1 MTLATSAMGSSPE
14 DNRLAVT
21 LDYSVLDHLQRI
33 EDGTYTGARADTLLR
48 IRAAGKSRRIDVW
61 MSEITPVEMLHG
73 LEKLA
78 TDDAKRARAMA
89 RDKTKETIATGM
101 GARTLAYPCSKFGD
115 TYSRLGISFR
125 FAGPDSH
132 LADAFERKLLSIK
145 GVSAGDARH
154 LVSCAFPTD
163 GTNVDFHPRLDCFVA
178 EDVDLIRGLRA
189 EVAAGN
195 LRELR
200 HLSIGT
206 SEEIVRE
213 HPSDF

>member
-1 MTLATSAMGSSPE
+1 MTLAASSMGPLPE
-14 DNRLAVT
+14 AKRLAVT

-33 EDGTYTGARADTLLR
+33 EDGTYSGAHADALLR
-48 IRAAGKSRRIDVW
+48 IRTAAERRRIDVW
-61 MSEITPVEMLHG
+61 ISEITPVEMLHG

-78 TDDAKRARAMA
+78 TDDARRARAVA
-89 RDKTKETIATGM
+89 RDQTKEAIATAM

-115 TYSRLGISFR
+115 TYSRLGMSFR
-125 FAGPDSH
+125 FAGPGSG
-132 LADAFERKLLSIK
+132 LADAFERKLLSIE

-163 GTNVDFHPRLDCFVA
+163 GTNVDFHPRLDCFVT
-178 EDVDLIRGLRA
+178 EDFDLIRGLRA

-195 LRELR
+195 LPELW

-206 SEEIVRE
+206 SEEIVRK